1 MYLFHD
7 LKMIYIKVP
16 KTGTQSFMK
25 CTCHHKH
32 EYLGYN
38 RGRFSEHWTAKQTK
52 NLTVNKQSNEKAI
65 DPAIWDSYEKIGF
78 IRHPYTW
85 IRSFY
90 YERLP
95 NHMLHQKR
103 ELPYK
108 EYIRA
113 FNIDIFRWFVDDDG
127 KMLIDTVYR
136 LEDFDEIMRNKFNAE
151 PCHIHKTATND
162 PNTLNEEDK
171 EIIRAKFPR
180 EMEYYK

>member
-1 MYLFHD
+1 M
-7 LKMIYIKVP
+7 
-16 KTGTQSFMK
+16 GNG
-25 CTCHHKH
+25 HHKY

-38 RGRFSEHWTAKQTK
+38 RARYSEHYTAKQTK
-52 NLTVNKQSNEKAI
+52 ELTVRRTEEKVI
-65 DPAIWDSYEKIGF
+65 NPVIWDSYEKIGF

-90 YERLP
+90 YEKLP
-95 NHMLHQKR
+95 NHMLHQNSK
-103 ELPYK
+103 LPFK
-108 EYIRA
+108 EYIRE

-136 LEDFDEIMRNKFNAE
+136 LEDFGEIMRDKFNTE
-151 PCHIHKTATND
+151 PVHLHKTASND
-162 PNTLNEEDK
+162 SNTLTDEDK